1 MTVDL
6 AVLLLGVTLAG
17 AGLSYWKWGWRG
29 LVVASG
35 AVLAL
40 GAVLLRR
47 KPPAVV
53 LPPLPPSPDEGTK
66 AVHDEAAA
74 IVTEHAEKE
83 REEIRDAADDGK
95 TLAVKIRKMK

>member
-1 MTVDL
+1 MTVDPVL
-6 AVLLLGVTLAG
+6 LLVGVLLLGGGLA
-17 AGLSYWKWGWRG
+17 YWKWGWKG
-29 LVVASG
+29 LVG
-35 AVLAL
+35 ALGAALAL

-53 LPPLPPSPDEGTK
+53 LPPLPSSPNEGTK

-83 REEIRDAADDGK
+83 RKEIREAVKDGK